1 MAEPGVLTAA
11 QLTPAQQAAQNA
23 AAEKSGVLS
32 NPEFAVQ
39 IQMLLALKGID
50 SKLEKVENK

>member
-11 QLTPAQQAAQNA
+11 QLAAQNA

-32 NPEFAVQ
+32 NPQFAEQ

-50 SKLEKVENK
+50 SK